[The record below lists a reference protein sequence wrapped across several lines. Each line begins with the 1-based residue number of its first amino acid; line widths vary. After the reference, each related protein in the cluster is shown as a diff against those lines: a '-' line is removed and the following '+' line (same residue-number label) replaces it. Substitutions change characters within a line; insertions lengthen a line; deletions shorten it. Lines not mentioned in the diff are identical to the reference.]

1 MLITAGI
8 YAISLFA
15 TLSSALFFVSLIFT
29 VICIVFLKRNLF
41 PAKYI
46 VIWVLIF
53 YFGIINTSV
62 RLKATDDLLN
72 MAPINSEIS
81 GTIVSIPQGKNEGR
95 VKFFFDAE
103 NIKFGSR
110 MGGSTILLPF
120 GFVQWHQHAM
130 QFHHRLKSI
139 KELI

>member
-1 MLITAGI
+1 MVEKYYLPGFC
-8 YAISLFA
+8 SLFY
-15 TLSSALFFVSLIFT
+15 LNDKLLKLKKENPEWFKDNIVEIFDFCFVRGL
-29 VICIVFLKRNLF
+29 
-41 PAKYI
+41 AKNPEDWAD
-46 VIWVLIF
+46 VIWYKNMLKDEKD
-53 YFGIINTSV
+53 GDTMLKLDEV
-62 RLKATDDLLN
+62 RMK
-72 MAPINSEIS
+72 I
-81 GTIVSIPQGKNEGR
+81 KNN
-95 VKFFFDAE
+95 AE